1 MKEYREIQALI
12 KEKQSIQ
19 ERISEKTRV
28 IERLIDAS
36 FKDRFSIIRRADC
49 LIRPLTYHT
58 LWLHL
63 PAPMKDSDYRCFD
76 FLGWHIVYYLDGCES
91 KEPTNE
97 ELKEWFRD
105 LNIEGRMT
113 LDEAIT
119 RCRIE
124 NCECKNEHLQLA
136 EWLEELRDLRIKLQK
151 YGG

>member
-1 MKEYREIQALI
+1 MKEYHEIQALM
-12 KEKQSIQ
+12 KERQNIQKQ
-19 ERISEKTRV
+19 ISEKTRV
-28 IERLIDAS
+28 IERLIDVS
-36 FKDRFSIIRRADC
+36 FKDKFSIVKRADC
-49 LIRPLTYHT
+49 LIAHKT
-58 LWLHL
+58 LWLHS
-63 PAPMKDSDYRCFD
+63 PMKDSDYRCFD

-97 ELKEWFRD
+97 ELKEWFRA

-124 NCECKNEHLQLA
+124 NCKCKNEHLQLA